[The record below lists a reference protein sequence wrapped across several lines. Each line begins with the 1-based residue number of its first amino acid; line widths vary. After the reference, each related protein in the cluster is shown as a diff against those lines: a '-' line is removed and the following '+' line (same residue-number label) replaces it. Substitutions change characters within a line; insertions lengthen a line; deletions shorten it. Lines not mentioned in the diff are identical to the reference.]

1 MGIYLFFS
9 HMWHG
14 WVPIKGIFYLKVSL
28 LMFVLFLWFYYM
40 FDLYDKPIF
49 YFPYQGL
56 FIAFKQIPISFI

>member
-14 WVPIKGIFYLKVSL
+14 WVHIKGIFYLKVGL

-40 FDLYDKPIF
+40 FDLYDKPNF
-49 YFPYQGL
+49 YFPY
-56 FIAFKQIPISFI
+56 